1 MSLYVE
7 FEFILLN
14 YSTKTNDFYK
24 IIRINENMSTLYNYF
39 RSKYNEM
46 KLIPPKEALLPC

>member
-1 MSLYVE
+1 MFNA
-7 FEFILLN
+7 FE
-14 YSTKTNDFYK
+14 YSKQ
-24 IIRINENMSTLYNYF
+24 INENISTFSNYF